1 MRFRIQS
8 LGCCLIVLT
17 LLLFAGSAG
26 AQDVSARCGAAM
38 GRVAGKYSQCL
49 VTAVSR
55 YALHENAAKLRKRLA
70 RCGARFEHRTTRA
83 INRYG
88 EGECPGSDLVAA
100 IEARAVNYAE
110 EVEMEAHGF
119 PAATVLF
126 VQDGRG
132 GTLSDT
138 TLTLSDVNSETAWF
152 TNRPYRYAGQIT
164 AEKFLLL
171 WDDGEDSFASDP
183 PNGAFT
189 CTIDDEVVN
198 YVVELTSPS
207 IVEGDLSYSVIAVGE
222 QSLPESQITC
232 EGAAHLFIDVVD
244 GDAQVG
250 LTNFG
255 VGLSWYLFDTS
266 PCANPEKPSEFFG
279 TGNSLHCTRPTDPA
293 PGELDGN
300 NRADSEPNSYIKV
313 ISEKNWQDLFRD

>member
-1 MRFRIQS
+1 MLSRIQS
-8 LGCCLIVLT
+8 LGCCLIVFT
-17 LLLFAGSAG
+17 LLLFAGSAA

-38 GRVAGKYSQCL
+38 GGVAGKYSQCL

-55 YALHENAAKLRKRLA
+55 YALHESAAKLRKRLA

-232 EGAAHLFIDVVD
+232 DGAAHLFIDVVEST
-244 GDAQVG
+244 DASAVG

-279 TGNSLHCTRPTDPA
+279 TGNSLHCTRPTD
-293 PGELDGN
+293 GELTSN
-300 NRADSEPNSYIKV
+300 NTADSEPGGLIKV
-313 ISEKNWQDLFRD
+313 IPEKNWQDLFRD

>member
-1 MRFRIQS
+1 MLRQRVAWKRWDTS
-8 LGCCLIVLT
+8 SK
-17 LLLFAGSAG
+17 SA
-26 AQDVSARCGAAM
+26 SARG
-38 GRVAGKYSQCL
+38 
-49 VTAVSR
+49 VSR
-55 YALHENAAKLRKRLA
+55 
-70 RCGARFEHRTTRA
+70 F
-83 INRYG
+83 
-88 EGECPGSDLVAA
+88 
-100 IEARAVNYAE
+100 
-110 EVEMEAHGF
+110 
-119 PAATVLF
+119 
-126 VQDGRG
+126 
-132 GTLSDT
+132 
-138 TLTLSDVNSETAWF
+138 
-152 TNRPYRYAGQIT
+152 
-164 AEKFLLL
+164 
-171 WDDGEDSFASDP
+171 
-183 PNGAFT
+183 
-189 CTIDDEVVN
+189 IDDEVVN